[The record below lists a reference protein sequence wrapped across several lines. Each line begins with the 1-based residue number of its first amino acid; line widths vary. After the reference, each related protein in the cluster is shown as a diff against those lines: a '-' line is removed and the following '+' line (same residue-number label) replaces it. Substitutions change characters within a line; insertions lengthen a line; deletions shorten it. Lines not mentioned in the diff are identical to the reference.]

1 MRALVAGAGGFIGGH
16 LVKAI
21 LNQSP
26 INTVRAVDKKP
37 LSQWYQRQES
47 CRVENVV
54 LDLSRAEACHAVC
67 QGMDEV
73 YQLAADMGGMGF
85 IEKFRIECMRSVLIN
100 VHMLEA
106 AYQCGIKKYFFSS
119 SACAYNT
126 ALQQQL
132 DAPGLKE
139 SDAYPALA
147 ERGYGW
153 EKLYSEMLTQEYGV
167 ERGMNVW
174 IARLHNVYGP
184 KGTWRGGREKAP
196 AALAR
201 KVAYARLHDRDSVEV
216 WGDGSQLRTY
226 MFIDDCVD
234 GIVRIVNEPKLKGVP
249 INLGSEE
256 RISVDGMLDV
266 IEEIAGYLGLG
277 DEPQRTYD
285 TSAPK
290 GVVGRASDNTMIRE
304 VLGWEPSISF
314 ESGMTRTYE
323 WIYRQLEKEQ
333 RGECVLD

>member
-1 MRALVAGAGGFIGGH
+1 MKRVLVTGAGGFIGGH
-16 LVKAI
+16 LVLRI
-21 LNQSP
+21 LKQFGGYA
-26 INTVRAVDKKP
+26 VRAVDKKP
-37 LSQWYQRQES
+37 LSQWYQCHEG
-47 CRVENVV
+47 VENVV
-54 LDLSRAEACHAVC
+54 LDLSRQEACHAVC

-106 AYQCGIKKYFFSS
+106 AYQCGAKKYFFSS

-126 ALQQQL
+126 ALQQTV

-174 IARLHNVYGP
+174 MARLHNVYGP

-201 KVAYARLHDRDSVEV
+201 KVAEARLHGSFEIGV
-216 WGDGSQLRTY
+216 WGNGSQLRTY
-226 MFIDDCVD
+226 MFIDDCVE
-234 GIVRIVNEPKLKGVP
+234 GICRIMNEPKLKGIP

-256 RISVDGMLDV
+256 RISVNAMIDI
-266 IEEIAGYLGLG
+266 IERGAEHGSPLARRYDITQ
-277 DEPQRTYD
+277 PQ
-285 TSAPK
+285 

-304 VLGWEPSISF
+304 LLGWEPKIPF
-314 ESGMTRTYE
+314 ERGIARTYE
-323 WIYRQLEKEQ
+323 WIYRQLEKEL
-333 RGECVLD
+333 RGESVID